1 MRITGGHFRGR
12 TLTTSGFHG
21 IRPTTDRTRETMFNI
36 LANHCEM
43 DSANVLDLCAGTG
56 ALAFESLSRGA
67 SSAVLVEKSRK
78 NCALLL
84 ETAQTLGVEKE
95 TRIVCDDAVRIAA
108 KQHTAK
114 KHTAQLHES
123 PFHLIFCDPPY
134 AAKLINPVFTAL
146 AASGV
151 CAEECMFVAEH
162 DVREVVLMPD
172 GWMRLTVRSFGETVV
187 EFFQRH
193 ISIKT
198 PSSE

>member
-21 IRPTTDRTRETMFNI
+21 IRPTTDRARETMFNI

-84 ETAQTLGVEKE
+84 ETAQTLGVKKE
-95 TRIVCDDAVRIAA
+95 ARIVCDDAVRIAA
-108 KQHTAK
+108 KK
-114 KHTAQLHES
+114 HES
-123 PFHLIFCDPPY
+123 PFHLVFCDPPY

-151 CAEECMFVAEH
+151 CAEECIFVAEH
-162 DVREVVLMPD
+162 DVREVVLVPD

-187 EFFQRH
+187 EFFQRQT
-193 ISIKT
+193 IVQIVQI